1 MIGFNIQ
8 KQEEYLKD
16 GIKQCCITKLNT
28 IRHNIM
34 DKQLIHV
41 IVRNQDNE
49 KFISVRD
56 LIINKQSQIMAYQ
69 KIVSKYYSDGELKAQ
84 IAEAFLEILQ
94 SDLDTFN
101 RIYNEG

>member
-1 MIGFNIQ
+1 MAKQILMNI
-8 KQEEYLKD
+8 L
-16 GIKQCCITKLNT
+16 
-28 IRHNIM
+28 IRQS
-34 DKQLIHV
+34 DK
-41 IVRNQDNE
+41 E